1 MVFRKWPRK
10 SLIFIDFYETST
22 VGILARKLLLS
33 LGNLNFPALFFR
45 LENFYLNFPVLFFG
59 FSSLRS
65 LYPKYDIL
73 GEFWGLKFNSIDTYS
88 FLSAWQ
94 FSRAISFRSPNVARA
109 AAAASCLGQVS
120 PNPRFDAA
128 SSILP
133 LLDKKRVSCVRFY
146 RVSKQFLG
154 IRNFQRLC
162 FKISIF
168 RNYNFYELRALR
180 KKLGELGLLT
190 FCDWAFF
197 I

>member
-45 LENFYLNFPVLFFG
+45 LENFCLNFPVLFFG

-109 AAAASCLGQVS
+109 AACLCRVS

-133 LLDKKRVSCVRFY
+133 LLDKKGSRVSDFTGCPSNFWALGISKGC
-146 RVSKQFLG
+146 VSKSQFSE
-154 IRNFQRLC
+154 IT
-162 FKISIF
+162 IF
-168 RNYNFYELRALR
+168 MNYELYE
-180 KKLGELGLLT
+180 KS
-190 FCDWAFF
+190 
-197 I
+197 

>member
-33 LGNLNFPALFFR
+33 LGNWNFPALFFR

-94 FSRAISFRSPNVARA
+94 FSRAISFRWPNVARA

-133 LLDKKRVSCVRFY
+133 LLDKKGSRVSDFTGCL
-146 RVSKQFLG
+146 S
-154 IRNFQRLC
+154 NF
-162 FKISIF
+162 
-168 RNYNFYELRALR
+168 
-180 KKLGELGLLT
+180 
-190 FCDWAFF
+190 WAFGNSKGLSF
-197 I
+197 KNLT